1 MSIVIAYDSALA
13 YWRLV
18 GSGFLGDT
26 RARQKATRQARAT
39 LESKEKP
46 RLEGDN
52 RRPGGCAL
60 PVHVLVSNGESRVRT
75 KSIVS
80 TVWSTLPEKSIIDA
94 GQGFL
99 MSSPEFCFLQMA
111 SRMSLVELILLC
123 FEFCGTY

>member
-52 RRPGGCAL
+52 RRPGGCA
-60 PVHVLVSNGESRVRT
+60 PQVHVLVSNGKSRVRT
-75 KSIVS
+75 KSFLS
-80 TVWSTLPEKSIIDA
+80 NVWSTIHATYITAA
-94 GQGFL
+94 GLGIV
-99 MSSPEFCFLQMA
+99 MNSTEF
-111 SRMSLVELILLC
+111 
-123 FEFCGTY
+123 